1 MSQAQG
7 AHVLTWT
14 YQGDDREKA
23 GTRRRRKRLDMKRE
37 DLLLLQAS
45 LELPKGLWERGKG
58 FYLKRHGSSC
68 RSARPFLAETSLG
81 GLGLEEATTR
91 RW

>member
-1 MSQAQG
+1 
-7 AHVLTWT
+7 
-14 YQGDDREKA
+14 
-23 GTRRRRKRLDMKRE
+23 MKRE

-68 RSARPFLAETSLG
+68 RSAWPFLAETCLG

>member
-1 MSQAQG
+1 
-7 AHVLTWT
+7 
-14 YQGDDREKA
+14 
-23 GTRRRRKRLDMKRE
+23 MKRE

-45 LELPKGLWERGKG
+45 LELPKGLWEKGKG

-68 RSARPFLAETSLG
+68 WSAWPFLAETSLG
-81 GLGLEEATTR
+81 GLGLQEATTR